1 MIRVFP
7 RQTNFI
13 PDDEL
18 SFVGHPPLFRPKEQL
33 PVRIST
39 VFTWDILI
47 AERLKQEWSL
57 YYEDVKVGGPAYG
70 DQGGEFTPGQFMKK
84 GITITS
90 RGCNK
95 KCKWCFVPK
104 REGCLREL
112 SIKDGWIVQDNNLL
126 QCSDRHLGKVFDM
139 LGQQPVPIEF
149 KGGFDA
155 TIFTPWHRRLLDRIR
170 LKTVWFACDTPS
182 GIKPL
187 QMVSQLLE
195 GISINKR
202 FCFVL
207 IAFDNETPLQA
218 EKRLETVYNLGF
230 LPFAQLYQAEQKRIY
245 SKKWKQ
251 LARKWSRPAIF
262 KAYMK
267 EKNNNQ

>member
-1 MIRVFP
+1 MVIRVFP
-7 RQTNFI
+7 RHTNFI

-18 SFVGHPPLFRPKEQL
+18 AFVGLPPLFRPQEQM
-33 PVRIST
+33 PVRISCT
-39 VFTWDILI
+39 FTWDKPIV
-47 AERLKQEWSL
+47 ERLKQEWSM
-57 YYEDVKVGGPAYG
+57 YYEDVDVGGPAYN
-70 DQGGEFTPGQFMKK
+70 DEGGEFTPGLFMRK
-84 GITITS
+84 GVTITS

-104 REGCLREL
+104 REGGLREL

-126 QCSDRHLGKVFDM
+126 QCSDKHIREVFDM
-139 LGQQPVPIEF
+139 LKRQPKPIEF

-155 TIFTPWHRRLLDRIR
+155 TIFKEWHRYLLDELR

-182 GIKPL
+182 SIKPL
-187 QMVSQLLE
+187 ERVSRILD
-195 GISINKR
+195 GISMNKR

-207 IAFDNETPLQA
+207 IAFDNETLLQA

-230 LPFAQLYQAEQKRIY
+230 LPFAQLYQTEQKRLY
-245 SKKWKQ
+245 SKAWKQ
-251 LARKWSRPAIF
+251 LARKWSRPAAF

-267 EKNNNQ
+267 GIECN